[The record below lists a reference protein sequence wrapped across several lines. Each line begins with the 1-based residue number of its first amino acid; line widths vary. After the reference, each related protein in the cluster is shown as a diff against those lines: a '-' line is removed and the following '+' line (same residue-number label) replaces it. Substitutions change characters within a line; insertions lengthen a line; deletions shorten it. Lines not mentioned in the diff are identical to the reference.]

1 MNRYR
6 SWCSL
11 LFGYDWVGIP
21 LVYTQVS
28 NTVHMTFIS
37 ACSLGHWL
45 WATSAVLSLGF
56 LSIPGCHSGC
66 LHLLFCVPDWTPV
79 FGSHRRLRWAWLRSL
94 HSNLYSPTILLLRR
108 MAQGSQRSQSRE
120 THSVISAMCQTACW
134 SFPEPSQSFLR
145 ESKIDVTFNG
155 SEMLFLFI
163 QGLKCQGCGEY
174 LWQQLKQLIYAKRLQ
189 EDSFMA
195 IDFLSLCVLPLG
207 LQ

>member
-1 MNRYR
+1 MFYLFLTQEMNRYR

-28 NTVHMTFIS
+28 NALHVTFIS
-37 ACSLGHWL
+37 ACSLRHWL

-94 HSNLYSPTILLLRR
+94 HSNLYSPTILLLCR

-120 THSVISAMCQTACW
+120 THSVISLMRQTLHAD
-134 SFPEPSQSFLR
+134 PS
-145 ESKIDVTFNG
+145 
-155 SEMLFLFI
+155 
-163 QGLKCQGCGEY
+163 
-174 LWQQLKQLIYAKRLQ
+174 
-189 EDSFMA
+189 
-195 IDFLSLCVLPLG
+195 LSLASHSCVSPR
-207 LQ
+207 